1 MRVLLVED
9 EPYMAE
15 AIRDGLRL
23 EAIAADIAGDGDTA
37 LELPAQPPSDHPE
50 RVAPSATQGDLLA
63 LVKRQ
68 AAALQVPAAART
80 NATAG
85 GDPAGALLA
94 VGAGLRGRVG
104 DELAALQRSPERLDR
119 LSDHLVGKAGHRASL
134 CRQREQAARR
144 RKPAWPPRRAPTA
157 APPRPTGS
165 PPRRPAPTSPGESD
179 VSPSAQLQDRC
190 CDHREDPS
198 KGVRH
203 RAGEHLPTPH
213 SCIDGTYETPT
224 MRPSL
229 EITLA

>member
-134 CRQREQAARR
+134 CRQREQA
-144 RKPAWPPRRAPTA
+144 
-157 APPRPTGS
+157 G
-165 PPRRPAPTSPGESD
+165 RRPHQANRTSLPAPSYKT
-179 VSPSAQLQDRC
+179 
-190 CDHREDPS
+190 
-198 KGVRH
+198 GVAITARI
-203 RAGEHLPTPH
+203 RARAF
-213 SCIDGTYETPT
+213 GTAPASICRRLTRAST
-224 MRPSL
+224 VR
-229 EITLA
+229 